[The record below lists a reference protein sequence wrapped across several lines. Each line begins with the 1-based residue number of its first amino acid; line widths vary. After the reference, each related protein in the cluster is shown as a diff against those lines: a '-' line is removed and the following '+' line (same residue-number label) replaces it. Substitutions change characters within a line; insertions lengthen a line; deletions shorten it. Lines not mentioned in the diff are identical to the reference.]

1 MRRVVVLRADRIR
14 KAERFGWVDHR
25 LMLDGYLKRLSR
37 DGQCLYL
44 FLCVAADRCG
54 LSWYSDGR
62 VRDAIGLT
70 AGDLEAAR
78 RELVDLDL
86 VAFESPY
93 YQVLSVPLKRQVSQS
108 SVPAGEVATAEDV
121 AQAMDSIRRKLGF
134 GRSSC

>member
-1 MRRVVVLRADRIR
+1 MRSAVVLRADRIR

-25 LMLDGYLKRLSR
+25 LMLDGYLKRLSQG
-37 DGQCLYL
+37 GQCLYL

-62 VRDAIGLT
+62 LRDVIGLT
-70 AGDLEAAR
+70 AGELEGAR

-93 YQVLSVPLKRQVSQS
+93 YQVLSVPLKQQVRQS
-108 SVPAGEVATAEDV
+108 SVPADEAATAAEVAE
-121 AQAMDSIRRKLGF
+121 AMAAVRRKLGF
-134 GRSSC
+134 GGGV